1 MHASSLILDCVERR
15 LQQLEPEG
23 GIEMALLGI
32 DLGTSGVKVLILDT
46 EGNTLSVSKLG
57 YKVMAPQPGWAE
69 GDPDEWWRATVTA
82 VQAAI
87 AQAPQVKITAIGLS
101 GQMHGLVL
109 TDKEGRPTRA
119 ALLWADARAEEE
131 IKRYQALPPALLRQL
146 ANPLVPGMAGPL
158 LRWVADHEASV
169 YQATR
174 WALQPKDWLRLCLT
188 NSVAADPSDA
198 SATLLYDLLADR
210 WADDVIA
217 ALDLR
222 QELFAPISLS
232 GAVTG
237 TLSAR
242 AAKALGLSPGLP
254 IATGAADT
262 AAAALGTGLL
272 TPGPI
277 QLTLGTGAQLVQLS
291 AEPKA
296 DPTGRTHL
304 YRAAD
309 GVNWYRM
316 AAVQNAGLVLDWVRR
331 TLDTSW
337 DELYES
343 ANLVAPGADGL
354 VFLPYLTRERPHH
367 RNPHSTGAFL
377 GMRID
382 HQREQLLHAALEG
395 VAFGIRVALEALPG
409 TSKTATLRLAG
420 GGSVHPAWRQM
431 LADILGL
438 ELVMVDTSDA
448 SARGATLLAGI
459 ANGIWTDA
467 AATALVAPVMHLAA
481 TPSIRQAA
489 YDEVYAQFLK
499 LSDAT
504 FTIV

>member
-1 MHASSLILDCVERR
+1 
-15 LQQLEPEG
+15 
-23 GIEMALLGI
+23 MALLGI
-32 DLGTSGVKVLILDT
+32 DLGTSAVKVLILDT
-46 EGNTLSVSKLG
+46 EGNTLSVSKAG
-57 YKVMAPQPGWAE
+57 YEMMAPRPGWAE
-69 GDPDEWWRATVTA
+69 SDPNAWWHATVTA

-87 AQAPQVKITAIGLS
+87 SHVPQVKITAIGLS
-101 GQMHGLVL
+101 GQMHGLVPA
-109 TDKEGRPTRA
+109 DREGRPTRQ
-119 ALLWADARAEEE
+119 ALLWPDTRAEQEL
-131 IKRYQALPPALLRQL
+131 KRYQALPPALLEQL

-158 LRWVADHEASV
+158 LCWVADHEAPV
-169 YQATR
+169 YHAAR

-188 NSVAADPSDA
+188 GSVATDPSDA
-198 SATLLYDLLADR
+198 SATLLYDLPADR

-222 QELFAPISLS
+222 RELFAPIAPS
-232 GAVTG
+232 GALAG

-242 AAKALGLSPGLP
+242 AAKALGLSAELP
-254 IATGAADT
+254 VATGAADT

-291 AEPKA
+291 PDPRA
-296 DPTGRTHL
+296 DPAGRTHL

-316 AAVQNAGLVLDWVRR
+316 AAVQNGGLVLDWVRR
-331 TLDTSW
+331 TLNASW

-343 ANLVAPGADGL
+343 ANRVAPGSGGL
-354 VFLPYLTRERPHH
+354 MFLPYLTPERPHH
-367 RNPHSTGAFL
+367 RNPRSTGAFL
-377 GMRID
+377 GLRID

-409 TSKTATLRLAG
+409 SLQAPALRLAG
-420 GGSVHPAWRQM
+420 GGSVHSAWRQM
-431 LADILGL
+431 LADILGR
-438 ELVMVDTSDA
+438 ELVTVDTSDA
-448 SARGATLLAGI
+448 SARGAALLAGI

-467 AATALVAPVMHLAA
+467 AATASVAPAMQLTA
-481 TPSIRQAA
+481 TPSIRQAV
-489 YDEVYAQFLK
+489 YDEAYAKFLN

-504 FTIV
+504 TSLPDAY

>member
-1 MHASSLILDCVERR
+1 
-15 LQQLEPEG
+15 
-23 GIEMALLGI
+23 MALLGI
-32 DLGTSGVKVLILDT
+32 DLGTSAVKVLILDT
-46 EGNTLSVSKLG
+46 EGSTLSVSKAG
-57 YKVMAPQPGWAE
+57 YEVKAPRPGWAE
-69 GDPDEWWRATVTA
+69 SDPNVWWRATITA
-82 VQAAI
+82 VQTAI
-87 AQAPQVKITAIGLS
+87 AQVPQARITAIGLS

-109 TDKEGRPTRA
+109 TDEEGRPTRP
-119 ALLWADARAEEE
+119 ALLWADTRAEQEL
-131 IKRYQALPPALLRQL
+131 KRYQALPPALLQQL

-158 LRWVADHEASV
+158 LCWVADYEVPV

-188 NSVAADPSDA
+188 DSVAADPSDA
-198 SATLLYDLLADR
+198 SATLLYDLPADH
-210 WADDVIA
+210 WAGGVIA
-217 ALDLR
+217 ALGLR
-222 QELFAPISLS
+222 RELFAPIVPS
-232 GAVTG
+232 GALAG
-237 TLSAR
+237 ILSAR
-242 AAKALGLSPGLP
+242 AAKALGLSAGLP
-254 IATGAADT
+254 VAMGAADT

-291 AEPKA
+291 AEPRA

-331 TLDTSW
+331 TLGATW

-343 ANLVAPGADGL
+343 ANRVAPGAGGL
-354 VFLPYLTRERPHH
+354 MFLPYLTRERPHH
-367 RNPHSTGAFL
+367 RNPRSTGAFL

-382 HQREQLLHAALEG
+382 HQREHLLHAALEG

-409 TSKTATLRLAG
+409 ASSAPTLRLAG
-420 GGSVHPAWRQM
+420 GGSLHPAWRQM
-431 LADILGL
+431 LADILGR
-438 ELVMVDTSDA
+438 ELVTVDTSDA

-467 AATALVAPVMHLAA
+467 AATASVAPAMHLAA
-481 TPSIRQAA
+481 TPGIQQAA
-489 YDEVYAQFLK
+489 YEEVYAKFLK
-499 LSDAT
+499 LSEAT
-504 FTIV
+504 TSLPNTYW

>member
-1 MHASSLILDCVERR
+1 
-15 LQQLEPEG
+15 
-23 GIEMALLGI
+23 
-32 DLGTSGVKVLILDT
+32 
-46 EGNTLSVSKLG
+46 
-57 YKVMAPQPGWAE
+57 
-69 GDPDEWWRATVTA
+69 
-82 VQAAI
+82 
-87 AQAPQVKITAIGLS
+87 
-101 GQMHGLVL
+101 
-109 TDKEGRPTRA
+109 
-119 ALLWADARAEEE
+119 
-131 IKRYQALPPALLRQL
+131 
-146 ANPLVPGMAGPL
+146 MAGPL
-158 LRWVADHEASV
+158 LCWVVDYEASV
-169 YQATR
+169 YQSTR
-174 WALQPKDWLRLCLT
+174 WALQPKDWLRLRLT
-188 NSVAADPSDA
+188 DSVAADPSDA
-198 SATLLYDLLADR
+198 SATLLYDLPADH

-217 ALDLR
+217 ALGLR
-222 QELFAPISLS
+222 RELFAPIAPS
-232 GAVTG
+232 GAFAG

-242 AAKALGLSPGLP
+242 AAKALGLSAGLP
-254 IATGAADT
+254 VATGAADT

-291 AEPKA
+291 AEPRA

-309 GVNWYRM
+309 RVNWYGM

-331 TLDTSW
+331 TLGATW

-343 ANLVAPGADGL
+343 ANRVAPGAEGL
-354 VFLPYLTRERPHH
+354 TFLPYLTRERPHH
-367 RNPHSTGAFL
+367 RNPRSAGAFL

-409 TSKTATLRLAG
+409 ASSAPTLRLAG

-431 LADILGL
+431 LADILGR
-438 ELVMVDTSDA
+438 ELVTVDTSDA

-467 AATALVAPVMHLAA
+467 AATASVAPAMQLAA

-489 YDEVYAQFLK
+489 YEEVYAKFLK
-499 LSDAT
+499 LSEAT
-504 FTIV
+504 TATD